1 MELEFGNTYTGKV
14 VELQQAGALVLIH
27 PNKPPVFVRNSQLD
41 LKKVSLLY
49 FTPAVIDQCH
59 KSINLGS
66 LFVNNSW
73 ELSY

>member
-41 LKKVSLLY
+41 LKKVRLLY
-49 FTPAVIDQCH
+49 FTPAVID
-59 KSINLGS
+59 
-66 LFVNNSW
+66 
-73 ELSY
+73 

>member
-41 LKKVSLLY
+41 LKKV
-49 FTPAVIDQCH
+49 
-59 KSINLGS
+59 
-66 LFVNNSW
+66 
-73 ELSY
+73 